1 MARSLANILRAICRS
16 TISANAIEIPNRK
29 TQSLDSWSYWI
40 TNDAVTSAATLEP
53 TALTMFP
60 ISSRTRS
67 FARARYNRFNPA
79 ATAKTGSATRSRPSC
94 L

>member
-16 TISANAIEIPNRK
+16 TISANTIEIPNKR

-40 TNDAVTSAATLEP
+40 RNDAVTSAATLEP

-60 ISSRTRS
+60 ISSPTRS
-67 FARARYNRFNPA
+67 FARALYSRFKPA
-79 ATAKTGSATRSRPSC
+79 ATANTGSAITSRPSC